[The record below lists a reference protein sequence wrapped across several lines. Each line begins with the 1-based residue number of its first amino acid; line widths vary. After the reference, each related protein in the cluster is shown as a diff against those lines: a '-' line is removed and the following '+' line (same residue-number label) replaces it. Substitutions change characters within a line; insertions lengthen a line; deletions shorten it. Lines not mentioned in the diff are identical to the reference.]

1 MDIEQIIDSMT
12 PEVYQR
18 LATAVELGKW
28 PDGVA
33 LTPEQKENSLQLVML
48 WQARYNTDAQHMTID
63 TSGQMVMKSKQQL
76 KRILA
81 SCRSRS
87 PPLNCNKPPA
97 GGETFR
103 RRVTARRMASCR
115 MTASGGQPLRLLFV
129 HHRFQI
135 GKRVVGGLADA
146 LCASSPATTVEPY

>member
-48 WQARYNTDAQHMTID
+48 WQARHNTNAQHMTID
-63 TSGQMVMKSKQQL
+63 TRGQMVMKSKQQL
-76 KRILA
+76 KEDFGIV
-81 SCRSRS
+81 
-87 PPLNCNKPPA
+87 PKP
-97 GGETFR
+97 
-103 RRVTARRMASCR
+103 
-115 MTASGGQPLRLLFV
+115 
-129 HHRFQI
+129 I
-135 GKRVVGGLADA
+135 
-146 LCASSPATTVEPY
+146 ATVKLQ